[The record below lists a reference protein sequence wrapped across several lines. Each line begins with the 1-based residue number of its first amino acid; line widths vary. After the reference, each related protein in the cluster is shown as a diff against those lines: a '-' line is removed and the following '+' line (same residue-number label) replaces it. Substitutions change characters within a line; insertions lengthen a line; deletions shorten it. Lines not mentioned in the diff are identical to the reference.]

1 MKTYSE
7 PEVYPNI
14 DKAEIERQYFMR
26 AARPNYETVDL
37 PGWIAKSDRFVLDNL
52 GKLDLAYGQHVRNRL
67 DFFPAKGDGQSLVIY
82 IHGGYWQRG
91 DKSVYR
97 FLADNF
103 IRNGMSVAL
112 INYPMCPDVR
122 FSEIVIHVRSAVM
135 WLWNHAE
142 ELSFSRNEI
151 NVIGHSAGGHL
162 TSELMLTNWA
172 TQDKNLPN
180 QVIRSGAALS
190 GLYDLSPLLYCSENQ
205 GLRLDE
211 REIVTA
217 SPINRE
223 PQSLRPMLMGYG
235 LKEPPDMHRQT
246 IDFYNKFHKVCEQM
260 DCLGIDADHMDV
272 VNELA
277 NPESEL
283 VSHVFEYFLSS

>member
-1 MKTYSE
+1 MKTYSKSE
-7 PEVYPNI
+7 IYPNI

-37 PGWIAKSDRFVLDNL
+37 PGWIAKSDKFVSENT
-52 GKLDLAYGQHVRNRL
+52 GTLDLVYGLHARNRL
-67 DFFPAKGDGQSLVIY
+67 DYFPAKNNGESLALY

-91 DKSVYR
+91 DKAIYR

-103 IRNGMSVAL
+103 IGNGISVAL

-122 FSEIVIHVRSAVM
+122 FSEIVVHVRSAIK
-135 WLWNHAE
+135 WLWMHAE
-142 ELSFSRNEI
+142 ELSFSKDKI

-162 TSELMLTNWA
+162 TSEMMLTDWKA
-172 TQDKNLPN
+172 LDKELPHE
-180 QVIRSGAALS
+180 VIRSGVALS

-211 REIVTA
+211 QEIAIA
-217 SPINRE
+217 SPMNRE

-235 LKEPPDMHRQT
+235 LNEPPDMHRQT
-246 IDFYNKFHKVCEQM
+246 IEFYNKFHPICERM
-260 DCLGIDADHMDV
+260 ECLAINADHMDV

-277 NPESEL
+277 DSKSEL
-283 VSHVFEYFLSS
+283 TVRVLDYFLSW